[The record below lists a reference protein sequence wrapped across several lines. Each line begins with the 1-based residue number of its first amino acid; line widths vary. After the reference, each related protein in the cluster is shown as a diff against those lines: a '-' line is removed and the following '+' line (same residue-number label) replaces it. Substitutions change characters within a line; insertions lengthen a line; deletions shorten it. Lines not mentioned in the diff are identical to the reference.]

1 MAYPRIESGEGTPVQ
16 RWFACESAE

>member
-1 MAYPRIESGEGTPVQ
+1 MAYPRIESGEGAPVQ